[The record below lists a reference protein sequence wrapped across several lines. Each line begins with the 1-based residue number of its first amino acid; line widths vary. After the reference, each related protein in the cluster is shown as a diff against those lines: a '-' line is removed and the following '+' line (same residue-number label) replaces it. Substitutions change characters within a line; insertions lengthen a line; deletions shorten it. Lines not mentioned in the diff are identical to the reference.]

1 MATFAK
7 GAAVK
12 LRGVIPEGTVEAL
25 RMLED
30 GTIQCLFQW
39 VDANGS
45 THQRWMDEDEL
56 EAA

>member
-12 LRGVIPEGTVEAL
+12 LRVVVPEGTVEAL

-30 GTIQCLFQW
+30 GTVQCLFHWTDEDGNAQ
-39 VDANGS
+39 
-45 THQRWMDEDEL
+45 QRWMDEAAL

>member
-12 LRGVIPEGTVEAL
+12 LRVVVPEGTVEAL

-30 GTIQCLFQW
+30 GTVQCLFRW
-39 VDANGS
+39 TDADG
-45 THQRWMDEDEL
+45 HLQQRWMDEAAL

>member
-12 LRGVIPEGTVEAL
+12 LRVVVPEGTVEAL

-30 GTIQCLFQW
+30 GTVQCLFRW
-39 VDANGS
+39 TDADGNLQ
-45 THQRWMDEDEL
+45 QRWMDEAAL

>member
-1 MATFAK
+1 MAMFTK

-12 LRGVIPEGTVEAL
+12 LRVVVPEGTVEAL

-30 GTIQCLFQW
+30 GTIQCLLQW
-39 VDANGS
+39 TDANGDRQ
-45 THQRWMDEDEL
+45 QRWIDEAAL